1 MIDAVLHNRVVNILI
16 EPDYAWSSS
25 VDFFDEVRRRE
36 PAASSLDIIRAGIE
50 ALELRI
56 EHIRVMASA
65 FRPRG
70 NEDPVFDEQ
79 LADLQAAVAAA
90 WLAFT
95 PEGDGNAARSR
106 FSLSLSQSIDALKHS
121 TRMLEAPR

>member
-1 MIDAVLHNRVVNILI
+1 MTDAARHNRIVDMLI
-16 EPDYAWSSS
+16 DPSHSWSSPS
-25 VDFFDEVRRRE
+25 DFFDEVRRRE
-36 PAASSLDIIRAGIE
+36 VGVTDLSIIRAGIE

-56 EHIRVMASA
+56 EQIRAMVAA

-70 NEDPVFDEQ
+70 NESPVFDEQ
-79 LADLQAAVAAA
+79 LSDLQAAVAGV

-95 PEGDGNAARSR
+95 PEGDGRVVQAR
-106 FSLSLSQSIDALKHS
+106 FNLSEGQTIDALKRS